1 MSSLRRLIYL
11 KIARM
16 SRGSSTPVPSIISY
30 DTKIKGDI
38 LGGDTIHID
47 GKLEG
52 NILCNE
58 VIIGTRGYILGDIR
72 AKKLSVYG
80 TVNGTIDTEELFVAN
95 NARLVGNS
103 YYNKIA
109 LEPGAYVEGN
119 CIPRTKATRTSDND
133 NKNTELK
140 AVK

>member
-1 MSSLRRLIYL
+1 M
-11 KIARM
+11 
-16 SRGSSTPVPSIISY
+16 
-30 DTKIKGDI
+30 
-38 LGGDTIHID
+38 
-47 GKLEG
+47 
-52 NILCNE
+52 
-58 VIIGTRGYILGDIR
+58 
-72 AKKLSVYG
+72 
-80 TVNGTIDTEELFVAN
+80 
-95 NARLVGNS
+95 VGNS